1 MSLPHP
7 SPRKTASMPARFR
20 LLRDL
25 VVASLVLVAI
35 ASACVYAFSKLVPM
49 LVTSP
54 EADCCVQNS
63 KTLNAN

>member
-1 MSLPHP
+1 MQ
-7 SPRKTASMPARFR
+7 ARFR

-25 VVASLVLVAI
+25 LIASLVLVAI

-54 EADCCVQNS
+54 EADCCVRGPEAERELS
-63 KTLNAN
+63 RRSCFGMLIAV